1 MVLVESLV
9 AGSKDHLS
17 DVSAALNVMRA
28 IDEDLRLH
36 NRNQTILL
44 ADDGIASK
52 TLSIQVNGKL
62 RWLVGANLEDS
73 TPLGKAGTGLVVLGT
88 ALAKV
93 IMALGGGLL
102 VGASDL
108 DGTLVDLD
116 AREDTSLLKNINEG
130 LAVLGLLVEGLLK
143 EDHTTEVL
151 EGTRGAEEE
160 LTEGTAV
167 LLNVLDIDAGK
178 ALANSASGLI
188 SSKDTLAR
196 GANVGSVLD
205 ELVCKK

>member
-1 MVLVESLV
+1 
-9 AGSKDHLS
+9 
-17 DVSAALNVMRA
+17 
-28 IDEDLRLH
+28 
-36 NRNQTILL
+36 
-44 ADDGIASK
+44 
-52 TLSIQVNGKL
+52 
-62 RWLVGANLEDS
+62 
-73 TPLGKAGTGLVVLGT
+73 
-88 ALAKV
+88 
-93 IMALGGGLL
+93 MALGGGLL
-102 VGASDL
+102 VGASNL
-108 DGTLVDLD
+108 NGTLVDLD

>member
-1 MVLVESLV
+1 
-9 AGSKDHLS
+9 
-17 DVSAALNVMRA
+17 
-28 IDEDLRLH
+28 
-36 NRNQTILL
+36 
-44 ADDGIASK
+44 
-52 TLSIQVNGKL
+52 
-62 RWLVGANLEDS
+62 
-73 TPLGKAGTGLVVLGT
+73 
-88 ALAKV
+88 
-93 IMALGGGLL
+93 MALGGGLL
-102 VGASDL
+102 VGASNL
-108 DGTLVDLD
+108 NGTLVDLD

-167 LLNVLDIDAGK
+167 LLDVLNVDAGK
-178 ALANSASGLI
+178 TLANGASGLI
-188 SSKDTLAR
+188 SCKDTLAR